1 MKHILH
7 IVGDSKYGGG
17 SKVIE
22 DLVIAALEDGF
33 RVTVLATDTTLI
45 QRIKFI
51 GGEVIEL
58 DCIWR
63 KISIINDLKGLLIL
77 TSFLR
82 KNRFDIV
89 HTHTTK
95 AGLIGRIAA
104 KLAKVGLIIHTI
116 HGFAF
121 GEDSAK
127 KKIVFYTLI
136 EKLAA
141 FFCHKIVTVSE
152 YHRKWALSLKISSS
166 TKIVC
171 IPNGITINF
180 NDKDVTYVDPVSIS
194 FVGRLVKEKGIDDLI
209 RAVQLLVTRP
219 NIPAFKID
227 IFGDGPDKNYFLE
240 QLSLFN
246 VEQYFCFHG
255 FVENV
260 EERLVNTEIFVLPSY
275 REGLSISLLE
285 AMNHNCSIIATAIGS
300 NKEVLADGKV
310 GLLYESHDVKALSI
324 LLEKLVVDP
333 SLRSKLAKSGRAI
346 VESKYSKEK
355 MTSAYIELYNKGVS

>member
-22 DLVIAALEDGF
+22 DLVITALEKGF

-45 QRIKFI
+45 QRIKTI

-104 KLAKVGLIIHTI
+104 KLAKVELIIHTI

-127 KKIVFYTLI
+127 KKVVFYTLI
-136 EKLAA
+136 EMFAA

-152 YHRKWALSLKISSS
+152 YHRQWALRLKISSS

-180 NDKDVTYVDPVSIS
+180 DNRNVAYVSPVSIS

-209 RAVQLLVTRP
+209 RAAQVLGSRP

-227 IFGDGPDKNYFLE
+227 ISVMVQIKIIFWNNW
-240 QLSLFN
+240 FN
-246 VEQYFCFHG
+246 
-255 FVENV
+255 
-260 EERLVNTEIFVLPSY
+260 L
-275 REGLSISLLE
+275 
-285 AMNHNCSIIATAIGS
+285 
-300 NKEVLADGKV
+300 K
-310 GLLYESHDVKALSI
+310 
-324 LLEKLVVDP
+324 
-333 SLRSKLAKSGRAI
+333 
-346 VESKYSKEK
+346 
-355 MTSAYIELYNKGVS
+355 